1 MSANK
6 DSKNHGTGHI
16 VQSLIVNLLIT
27 VAKGF
32 AAFMTASGSMLAET
46 IHSFADCGNQILLLM
61 GVKQARKKPD
71 AKHPL
76 GYGRSVY
83 FWSFMVA
90 MLLFSLGGMF
100 SIYEGV
106 HKFSNPEPVENVWWG
121 IGILFFSLCL
131 EGYST
136 YSNIVELNRRKK
148 DKSFFQFLKDTK
160 DSDLVVIFGENSAA
174 CIGLFFALIALFVSY
189 QTGDGRY
196 DALGSV
202 AIGVVLIG
210 VAIFLAREVKS
221 LLIGESADPIISN
234 KANEIA
240 TNHPLIKEMLNC
252 ITIQQGPG
260 EVLACIKI
268 VCESDLNTI
277 QVSELINDFEAQ
289 LRKECPEVRW
299 LFVEPDLRKC

>member
-1 MSANK
+1 
-6 DSKNHGTGHI
+6 
-16 VQSLIVNLLIT
+16 
-27 VAKGF
+27 
-32 AAFMTASGSMLAET
+32 ML
-46 IHSFADCGNQILLLM
+46 F
-61 GVKQARKKPD
+61 
-71 AKHPL
+71 
-76 GYGRSVY
+76 RS
-83 FWSFMVA
+83 
-90 MLLFSLGGMF
+90 
-100 SIYEGV
+100 

-289 LRKECPEVRW
+289 LRKECPEVQW
-299 LFVEPDLRKC
+299 LFVEPDLRKY